1 MAVVAMF
8 CPGLRK
14 YCAPSLLLCDLVVGL
29 PRPRLFSFEASLIN
43 VVVNPVEP
51 LDECIELLLL
61 LLEGGF
67 VGEDA
72 CLTLAL
78 VFLLLDGESQVR
90 PIVVASWQ
98 CGHDARSFLHLVGVQ
113 SGLRR
118 GIARVIL
125 KKNEDGCWLASY
137 NGTMVDSG
145 AAFATV

>member
-61 LLEGGF
+61 LSKGSLAGK
-67 VGEDA
+67 DA
-72 CLTLAL
+72 RLTLVL
-78 VFLLLDGESQVR
+78 VF
-90 PIVVASWQ
+90 
-98 CGHDARSFLHLVGVQ
+98 FFLVG
-113 SGLRR
+113 GL
-118 GIARVIL
+118 
-125 KKNEDGCWLASY
+125 
-137 NGTMVDSG
+137 
-145 AAFATV
+145 